1 MSATPPDSSQNIN
14 PSLNPS
20 PSTFRPFPN
29 EPSYFTPDQ
38 LDRLLMHCYDQGASD
53 ISIQSGETVF
63 AEIEGKQVKITRRE
77 LTLQETSD
85 LINYIYGS
93 NATAMTFSGTDID
106 TNYRVKFQK
115 GKIYRYRV
123 NITACIFEGYQGI
136 QVTLRT
142 ISSEPPEL
150 AKLKLEQA
158 LYESL
163 SLPQGILVVS
173 GATGSG
179 KSTLLAS
186 MISHLVQRPDAN
198 LKVLTYESPIEYV
211 YETVPKPSSIIA
223 QTEIPR
229 YLPSFAAGVRNA
241 LRRKPGLILVGEA
254 RDKETV
260 EAVIDAALTGHPVYT
275 TVHANGVP
283 DTMRRMVTIFPF
295 AERDTRLFDLIE
307 SIKVIVWQ
315 ALVPSVTGK
324 RVALREFLIFNDEV
338 RDKLLKAKTET
349 IVSSIRELLKT
360 HGQPI
365 ADDARAK
372 YKDGLIDERV
382 LARFTTDSNK

>member
-1 MSATPPDSSQNIN
+1 MTTAGSEPNSTAVNPPKPLSR
-14 PSLNPS
+14 LF
-20 PSTFRPFPN
+20 TN

-63 AEIEGKQVKITRRE
+63 AEIEGKQIKMTRRE
-77 LTLQETSD
+77 LTLQEASD
-85 LINYIYGS
+85 LINFIYGS
-93 NATAMTFSGTDID
+93 NATAMVFSGTDID

-115 GKIYRYRV
+115 DKIYRYRV
-123 NITACIFEGYQGI
+123 NITACMFEGYQGI

-142 ISSEPPEL
+142 ISSQPPEL
-150 AKLKLEQA
+150 AKLKLEPD

-163 SLPQGILVVS
+163 SMPQGILVVS

-211 YETVPKPSSIIA
+211 YDDVPKPSSIIA

-275 TVHANGVP
+275 TVHANGVA

-307 SIKVIVWQ
+307 SVKVIVWQ

-324 RVALREFLIFNDEV
+324 RIALREYLVFNDEV
-338 RDKLLKAKTET
+338 RDKLLKAKSET
-349 IVSSIRELLKT
+349 IVSSIRELVKIY
-360 HGQPI
+360 GQSI
-365 ADDARAK
+365 LMDAKAK
-372 YKDGLIDERV
+372 YAEGLIDERV
-382 LARFTTDSNK
+382 LARFTAGLSSNE

>member
-1 MSATPPDSSQNIN
+1 MASI
-14 PSLNPS
+14 
-20 PSTFRPFPN
+20 PFPN

-38 LDRLLMHCYDQGASD
+38 LDRLLMHCYDHGASD

-63 AEIEGKQVKITRRE
+63 AEIEGKQVKMSRRE
-77 LTLQETSD
+77 LTLQEVSD
-85 LINYIYGS
+85 LINFIYGS
-93 NATAMTFSGTDID
+93 NATAMVFSGSDID

-115 GKIYRYRV
+115 DKIYRYRV
-123 NITACIFEGYQGI
+123 NITACNYQGYQGI

-142 ISSEPPEL
+142 ISSEPPDL
-150 AKLKLEQA
+150 AKMNLEPD
-158 LYESL
+158 LYKSL

-186 MISHLVQRPDAN
+186 MISHLIQREDAN

-211 YETVPKPSSIIA
+211 YETVKKPSAIVA

-254 RDKETV
+254 RDQETI

-283 DTMRRMVTIFPF
+283 DTMRRMVSIFPF
-295 AERDTRLFDLIE
+295 AERDSRLFDLIE
-307 SIKVIVWQ
+307 SVKVIIWQ
-315 ALVPSVTGK
+315 ALVPGVNGK
-324 RVALREFLIFNDEV
+324 RVALREFLVFTDEV
-338 RDKLLKAKTET
+338 RDKLLKVRPENL
-349 IVSSIRELLKT
+349 VGSLRELVKT
-360 HGQPI
+360 YGQSI
-365 ADDARAK
+365 LQDAQNKHAA
-372 YKDGLIDERV
+372 GLIDDRV
-382 LARFTTDSNK
+382 LARFEYKKQVIEEIGPKEEN

>member
-1 MSATPPDSSQNIN
+1 MSGPIQQPTSPASRLF
-14 PSLNPS
+14 PS
-20 PSTFRPFPN
+20 

-53 ISIQSGETVF
+53 ICIQSGETVF
-63 AEIEGKQVKITRRE
+63 AEIEGKQVKMTRRE
-77 LTLQETSD
+77 LTLQEASD
-85 LINYIYGS
+85 LINFIYGS
-93 NATAMTFSGTDID
+93 NATAMVFSGTDID

-123 NITACIFEGYQGI
+123 NITACMFEGYQGI
-136 QVTLRT
+136 QVTMRT

-150 AKLKLEQA
+150 AKLNLETD
-158 LYESL
+158 LYKSL
-163 SLPQGILVVS
+163 SIPQGILVVS

-186 MISHLVQRPDAN
+186 MISHLIQKEDAN

-211 YETVPKPSSIIA
+211 YDNVPRPTSIIA

-254 RDKETV
+254 RDKETI
-260 EAVIDAALTGHPVYT
+260 EAVIDAALTGHPVFT
-275 TVHANGVP
+275 TVHANGVA

-307 SIKVIVWQ
+307 SVKVIVWQ
-315 ALVPSVTGK
+315 TLVPSVTGK
-324 RVALREFLIFNDEV
+324 RIALREFLVFNEEV
-338 RDKLLKAKTET
+338 RDALLKSKPET
-349 IVSSIRELLKT
+349 IVSAIRELIQKY
-360 HGQPI
+360 GQPI
-365 ADDARAK
+365 LADARAK
-372 YKDGLIDERV
+372 YEDGLIDERV
-382 LARFTTDSNK
+382 LARFTSSVSQG

>member
-1 MSATPPDSSQNIN
+1 MAMDLPAGSGTNREDKNNNQNSN
-14 PSLNPS
+14 
-20 PSTFRPFPN
+20 FAFPN

-38 LDRLLMHCYDQGASD
+38 LDKLLMHCYDKGASD
-53 ISIQSGETVF
+53 ICIQSGEMVF
-63 AEIEGKQVKITRRE
+63 AEIEGKQIRVTRRE
-77 LTLQETSD
+77 LTLQEVSD
-85 LINYIYGS
+85 LINFIYGS
-93 NATAMTFSGTDID
+93 NATAMVFSGTDID

-142 ISSEPPEL
+142 ISSEPPDLNKLNLEAEL
-150 AKLKLEQA
+150 H
-158 LYESL
+158 ESL
-163 SLPQGILVVS
+163 SIPQGILVVS

-186 MISHLVQRPDAN
+186 IISHLIQRKEAN

-211 YETVPKPSSIIA
+211 YDGVPKPSSIIA

-254 RDKETV
+254 RDQETI
-260 EAVIDAALTGHPVYT
+260 EAVIDAALTGHPVFT
-275 TVHANGVP
+275 TVHANGVA

-307 SIKVIVWQ
+307 SVKVIIWQ
-315 ALVPSVTGK
+315 ALVPSVSGK
-324 RVALREFLIFNDEV
+324 RIALREFLVFTEEV
-338 RDKLLKAKTET
+338 RDKLITVKSEM
-349 IVSSIRELLKT
+349 IVSAIRELIKS
-360 HGQPI
+360 HGQSI
-365 ADDARAK
+365 AQDAKAK
-372 YKDGLIDERV
+372 YQAGLIDDRV
-382 LARFTTDSNK
+382 LARFVEQ